1 MMMRTILRN
10 SAILAF
16 LSLDLSGCGS
26 STTPNPSALTGDWFR
41 CKLSDCTVLDSTGIR
56 FNDDRTW
63 QMLHQLGIPDYS
75 PDLGYCLGSGQ
86 DDAGMY
92 EWNGSTLNTTDGL
105 GRDAGGGTV
114 TFPDQETMQLTE
126 SSGSVVLFKRI
137 TPTRLTG
144 PCT

>member
-1 MMMRTILRN
+1 MMIRTILRN

-16 LSLDLSGCGS
+16 LSLDLGGCGS

-75 PDLGYCLGSGQ
+75 PDLKYYLDSEQ
-86 DDAGMY
+86 DDADMY
-92 EWNGSTLNTTDGL
+92 E
-105 GRDAGGGTV
+105 
-114 TFPDQETMQLTE
+114 
-126 SSGSVVLFKRI
+126 
-137 TPTRLTG
+137 
-144 PCT
+144 